1 MIQCRIILIKL
12 GHIVRIRVLET
23 STIISTAI
31 KLHFI
36 TDLNSYVLDEEG
48 SLLHRQELVQL
59 PLLMQETRDAAF
71 KTLSTMR
78 ENQVYILHNEWDLQF
93 FGYALRGNGVKW
105 CILLGPFYEKAPDF
119 FKISREHQL
128 SRTESEELRNVAN
141 KISILTGEKI
151 NSFTSVLQQF
161 RSLMDKTA
169 PIVIDYALKHER
181 NVSQTTKEEINQI
194 ELVELRY
201 KIEKD
206 FLRAVE
212 MGNKKQAL
220 QLINSN
226 NLLFSFAER
235 FPNQPI
241 RRVKNNLIVLNTLL
255 RTAARKGQVASILVH
270 RISEDYALK
279 IEQVDQLGKLYQ
291 IEDQMIGDYCE
302 LVQSHSLKQ
311 YSIIIQKVIEHIT
324 SYYDQQIN
332 IENLAEQN
340 DINVSHLSRKFKQE
354 TGYTITGFHQM
365 LRINQ
370 AKFLLETENLP
381 IEDISWMV
389 GYDDPS
395 YFTRVFK
402 KETGMTPTQFRK

>member
-1 MIQCRIILIKL
+1 M
-12 GHIVRIRVLET
+12 EN
-23 STIISTAI
+23 STIISTTI
-31 KLHFI
+31 KLHYI
-36 TDLNSYVLDEEG
+36 TDLNCYVLDEDG
-48 SLLHRQELVQL
+48 SYLYRQELVQL
-59 PLLMQETRDAAF
+59 PLFMQETRDAAF
-71 KTLSTMR
+71 GTLSTLR

-93 FGYALRGNGVKW
+93 FGYVLHDNGVKF

-119 FKISREHQL
+119 FKISREYHL
-128 SRTESEELRNVAN
+128 NRSASEELRNVAK

-169 PIVIDYALKHER
+169 PVVIDYTFKHDR
-181 NVSQTTKEEINQI
+181 NVSQTRNEEINQL

-201 KIEKD
+201 NIEKD
-206 FLRAVE
+206 FMRAVE

-255 RTAARKGQVASILVH
+255 RTAARRGQVASILVH

-291 IEDQMIGDYCE
+291 IEDQMIGDYCD

-311 YSIIIQKVIEHIT
+311 YSIIIQKVIEYVT
-324 SYYDQQIN
+324 SYYDQQLN

-340 DINVSHLSRKFKQE
+340 DVNVSHLSRKFKQE
-354 TGYTITGFHQM
+354 TGYTITGFQQM

-370 AKFLLETENLP
+370 AKFLLETENLT
-381 IEDISWMV
+381 IEEISWMV

>member
-1 MIQCRIILIKL
+1 M
-12 GHIVRIRVLET
+12 ET
-23 STIISTAI
+23 STIISTTI
-31 KLHFI
+31 KLHYI
-36 TDLNSYVLDEEG
+36 TDLNSYVLDEKG
-48 SLLHRQELVQL
+48 SYLYSQELVQL
-59 PLLMQETRDAAF
+59 PMFIEETRDAAF
-71 KTLSTMR
+71 GTLSKMR
-78 ENQVYILHNEWDLQF
+78 GDQVYILHNEWDLQF
-93 FGYALRGNGVKW
+93 FGYALHYNGMKF

-119 FKISREHQL
+119 FKVSREYHL
-128 SRTESEELRNVAN
+128 TRTESEELRNVAK

-151 NSFTSVLQQF
+151 KSFTSVLQQF
-161 RSLMDKTA
+161 RSLMDETVPVA
-169 PIVIDYALKHER
+169 IDYTINHER
-181 NVSQTTKEEINQI
+181 NVSQSSNEEINQHD
-194 ELVELRY
+194 LVELRY

-241 RRVKNNLIVLNTLL
+241 RRLKNNLIVLNTLL
-255 RTAARKGQVASILVH
+255 RTAARRGQVASILVH

-279 IEQVDQLGKLYQ
+279 IEKVDRLGKLYQ
-291 IEDQMIGDYCE
+291 IEDQMIGDYCD
-302 LVQSHSLKQ
+302 LVHSHSLKQ
-311 YSIIIQKVIEHIT
+311 YSIIIQKVIEHVT
-324 SYYDQQIN
+324 SYYDQQLN
-332 IENLAEQN
+332 IENLAVQN
-340 DINVSHLSRKFKQE
+340 DVNVSHLSRKFKQE
-354 TGYTITGFHQM
+354 TGYTITGFQQM

-370 AKFLLETENLP
+370 AKFLLETENLT
-381 IEDISWMV
+381 IEEISWMV